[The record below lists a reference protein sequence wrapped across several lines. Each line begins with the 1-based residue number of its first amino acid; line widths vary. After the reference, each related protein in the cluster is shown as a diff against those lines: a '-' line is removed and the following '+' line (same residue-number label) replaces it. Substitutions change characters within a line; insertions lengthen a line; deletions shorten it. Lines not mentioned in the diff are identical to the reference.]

1 MAAPPPLPPAAASA
15 SASSSAAGPSLADIK
30 KAISCVDAANAL
42 FFCAS
47 PAHQVERYYKDG
59 ALDGCDAQIGE
70 LKLCLRLKLAG
81 EAEARA
87 IVQQLVGRA
96 ATQPPSIGRVW
107 QARAAAAPGGGSGGG
122 AGAEGAR

>member
-1 MAAPPPLPPAAASA
+1 MSARADPGPALAAGAGAPPAPAPAP
-15 SASSSAAGPSLADIK
+15 PSLADIK
-30 KAISCVDAANAL
+30 KSISCVDAANAL

-47 PAHQVERYYKDG
+47 PAHQAERYYKDA

-81 EAEARA
+81 EREARA

-96 ATQPPSIGRVW
+96 ASQPPSIGRVW
-107 QARAAAAPGGGSGGG
+107 QARAAPAAPAAAGG
-122 AGAEGAR
+122 ARAE

>member
-1 MAAPPPLPPAAASA
+1 MAAPPPPAAA
-15 SASSSAAGPSLADIK
+15 ASSSSSSAGPSLADIK

-70 LKLCLRLKLAG
+70 LKLCLRFKLAG

-107 QARAAAAPGGGSGGG
+107 QARAAAAPGGSGG

>member
-1 MAAPPPLPPAAASA
+1 MRPPPPKMASA
-15 SASSSAAGPSLADIK
+15 DPAQPPGRTLADVK
-30 KAISCVDAANAL
+30 NAISCVDAGNAL

-59 ALDGCDAQIGE
+59 ALDGCDAQISE

-81 EAEARA
+81 ERDARA

-107 QARAAAAPGGGSGGG
+107 QARAAAAPGGSSG

>member
-1 MAAPPPLPPAAASA
+1 MAAPPPLPPAASSSSA
-15 SASSSAAGPSLADIK
+15 SSAAGPSLADIK

-107 QARAAAAPGGGSGGG
+107 QARAAAPAAPGGSDG
-122 AGAEGAR
+122 ASAEGAR